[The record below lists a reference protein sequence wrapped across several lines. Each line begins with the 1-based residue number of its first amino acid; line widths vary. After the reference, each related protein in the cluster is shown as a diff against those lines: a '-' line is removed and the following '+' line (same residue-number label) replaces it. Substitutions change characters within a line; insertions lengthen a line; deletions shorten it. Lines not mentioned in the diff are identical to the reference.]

1 MPVGQTNRRAFI
13 AALGGAAAWPT
24 TLFAQVPTRR
34 PLIAYLAVA
43 SPEAS
48 ATMVSAFL
56 QSLREL
62 GYRDGHEFD
71 IAYRFADG
79 DEAKL
84 PRLAEELVRLN
95 PNVIYTI
102 NATPVKLATTTIPI
116 VSPVLNNPV
125 QLGLVASYAHPGGN
139 VTGIMSTVDDM
150 PGKQVELAREL
161 IPGLIRLGMLVNVG
175 SPVSVGQRPSIEM
188 AAQASNL
195 ELIPLEVRAPED
207 LDPAFQAAA
216 REKAEALVVLPDTMF
231 FSYRQRIA
239 ALAIAA
245 KLPTIFGFRDHVDA
259 GGLISYGVNIRANHR
274 RAAAYVVEILKGT
287 KPSDLPVEFP
297 TKLELIINLKTARA
311 LGLTVPPLLLAR
323 ADEVIE

>member
-1 MPVGQTNRRAFI
+1 MRRREFI
-13 AALGGAAAWPT
+13 AGLGGAAAWPA
-24 TLFAQVPTRR
+24 TLVAQDPTRR
-34 PLIAYLAVA
+34 PLIAYLGVA

-48 ATMVSAFL
+48 APMVDVFL
-56 QSLREL
+56 QGLREL
-62 GYRDGHEFD
+62 GKRDGHDFD

-84 PRLAEELVRLN
+84 PRLAEELVRLK
-95 PNVIYTI
+95 PDVIYAI
-102 NATPVKLATTTIPI
+102 NATPAKLATTTIPI
-116 VSPVLNNPV
+116 VSPLLNNPV
-125 QLGLVASYAHPGGN
+125 RLGLVASYAHPGGN
-139 VTGIMSTVDDM
+139 VTGIMTSVDDL
-150 PGKQVELAREL
+150 PGKQVELARDL

-231 FSYRQRIA
+231 FSYRKRIA

-259 GGLISYGVNIRANHR
+259 GGLISYGVSVRANHR
-274 RAAAYVVEILKGT
+274 RAAAYVIEILKGA
-287 KPSDLPVEFP
+287 KPGDLPVEFP
-297 TKLELIINLKTARA
+297 TKLELIINLKTAKV
-311 LGLTVPPLLLAR
+311 LGVTVPASLLAR
-323 ADEVIE
+323 ADEAIE